1 MPVFGT
7 QMFGSGS
14 TSTSYRYWRFN
25 VTDSY
30 ATHGTD
36 PPNEVAVGQVK
47 LFVDTTQ
54 YPTVNMTSNTAPSPL
69 VASASSEDTPPA
81 IAYQAFDSGGREW
94 SSQFEQEFP
103 QWVQV
108 DLGSGNEIAITSYKI
123 KAGEDGKEGN
133 GPKSWTLQASNDNS
147 EFDTLD
153 TQTDVG
159 AWSENQE
166 RTYTI

>member
-7 QMFGSGS
+7 TMFGSGS
-14 TSTSYRYWRFN
+14 TSTAYRYWRFN

-108 DLGSGNEIAITSYKI
+108 DLGRYSVLGIHVWT
-123 KAGEDGKEGN
+123 
-133 GPKSWTLQASNDNS
+133 GPWP
-147 EFDTLD
+147 
-153 TQTDVG
+153 
-159 AWSENQE
+159 
-166 RTYTI
+166 

>member
-54 YPTVNMTSNTAPSPL
+54 YPTSNMTDNTSPSPL
-69 VASASSEDTPPA
+69 VASASSQDSAPA
-81 IAYQAFDSGGREW
+81 YAYQAFNSGGTEW
-94 SSQFEQEFP
+94 SSQFEEEFP